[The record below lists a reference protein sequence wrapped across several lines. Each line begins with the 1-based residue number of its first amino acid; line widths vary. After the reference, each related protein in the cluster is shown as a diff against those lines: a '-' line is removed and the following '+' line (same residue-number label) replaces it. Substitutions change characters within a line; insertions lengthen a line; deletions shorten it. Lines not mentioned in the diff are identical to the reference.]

1 MTTRKAS
8 GRRACRAR
16 CLCHPACACW
26 ARKNAPLL
34 PAAACSAPP
43 PPLLIRAAA
52 EAAAQEAASR
62 AARGWKQ
69 DQPPAP
75 REPLPPPDLVTLRL
89 DALQQLL
96 LEGAVLGA
104 LLWEAERALEA
115 RGLRLTPR
123 PARAAA

>member
-1 MTTRKAS
+1 MRPQSVQGALS
-8 GRRACRAR
+8 VPA
-16 CLCHPACACW
+16 CLC
-26 ARKNAPLL
+26 LL
-34 PAAACSAPP
+34 GKKERPFATCCCLVSTPP